1 MPVVCIVWVTS
12 DTQTKYSSECIS
24 YKTFLS
30 IIYHFWDLLRISQK
44 EHSHKQP
51 YREGFLV
58 DFQPSLLFV
67 ISSFPRSYTSYD
79 HIMSSSFLKWLKY
92 TMVINVWGLT
102 NTYMYVCMY
111 VCVHIYMYPCWF
123 YLGNFISILID
134 MNLSLH
140 GQLCILKWE
149 TCNFFILK
157 YGFLFKD

>member
-92 TMVINVWGLT
+92 TMVINVCGLT
-102 NTYMYVCMY
+102 NTYMYVRMY
-111 VCVHIYMYPCWF
+111 VCMCVYIYIYIYIYIYVSLLILFGEF
-123 YLGNFISILID
+123 YINIDRYEFISSWSIVHFK
-134 MNLSLH
+134 MGNL
-140 GQLCILKWE
+140 
-149 TCNFFILK
+149 
-157 YGFLFKD
+157 